1 MANPPSPLDRLQTLF
16 ERLERLGVGSKA
28 PLKEMQLSLP
38 QLGLL
43 LAVRRTPGIRVNELA
58 QLLQLSAP
66 TVSVGLRRLEDEGW
80 VRREP
85 DPEDKRSFQLYL
97 TDKAKNF
104 AKRVQEFERKQTG
117 VFLSA
122 LSAEEQAQLVHL
134 LDKAITR
141 LEEQAHTKEK
151 SKQ

>member
-1 MANPPSPLDRLQTLF
+1 MTQNDPPMNRLQSLF
-16 ERLERLGVGSKA
+16 ERLERLGVGTKA

-38 QLGLL
+38 QLSLL

-58 QLLQLSAP
+58 QLMQLSAP
-66 TVSVGLRRLEDEGW
+66 TVSVGLRKLEDEGW

-85 DPEDKRSFQLYL
+85 DPQDKRSFHLYL

-104 AKRVQEFERKQTG
+104 AKRVQDFERKQTE
-117 VFLSA
+117 VFLSG
-122 LSAEEQAQLVHL
+122 LNAEEQAQLVHL

-141 LEEQAHTKEK
+141 LEEQAQTKEK
-151 SKQ
+151 QKQ

>member
-1 MANPPSPLDRLQTLF
+1 MAQNDPPMNRLQSLF
-16 ERLERLGVGSKA
+16 ERLERLGVGTKA

-38 QLGLL
+38 QLSLL

-58 QLLQLSAP
+58 QLMQLSAP
-66 TVSVGLRRLEDEGW
+66 TVSVGLRKLEDEGW

-85 DPEDKRSFQLYL
+85 DPQDKRSFHLYL

-104 AKRVQEFERKQTG
+104 AKRVQDFERKQTE
-117 VFLSA
+117 VFLSG
-122 LSAEEQAQLVHL
+122 LNAEEQAQLVHL

-141 LEEQAHTKEK
+141 LEEQAQTKEK
-151 SKQ
+151 QKQ

>member
-1 MANPPSPLDRLQTLF
+1 MNRLQSLF
-16 ERLERLGVGSKA
+16 ERLERLGVGTKA

-38 QLGLL
+38 QLSLL

-58 QLLQLSAP
+58 QLMQLSAP
-66 TVSVGLRRLEDEGW
+66 TVSVGLRKLEDEGW

-85 DPEDKRSFQLYL
+85 DPQDKRSFHLYL

-104 AKRVQEFERKQTG
+104 AKRVQDFERKQTE
-117 VFLSA
+117 VFLSG
-122 LSAEEQAQLVHL
+122 LSTEEQAQLVHL

-141 LEEQAHTKEK
+141 LEEQAQTKEK
-151 SKQ
+151 QKQ

>member
-1 MANPPSPLDRLQTLF
+1 MANQDTPLQRLQNLF
-16 ERLERLGVGSKA
+16 ERLERLGVGTKA

-38 QLGLL
+38 QLSLL

-58 QLLQLSAP
+58 QLLELSAP
-66 TVSVGLRRLEDEGW
+66 TVSVGLRRLEEEGW

-85 DPEDKRSFQLYL
+85 DPQDKRSFHLYL
-97 TDKAKNF
+97 TEKAKNF

-122 LSAEEQAQLVHL
+122 LSAQEQAQLVRL

-141 LEEQAHTKEK
+141 LEEQAQTKET
-151 SKQ
+151 

>member
-1 MANPPSPLDRLQTLF
+1 MANPASPLDRLQTLF

-43 LAVRRTPGIRVNELA
+43 LAVRRAPGIRVNELA

>member
-1 MANPPSPLDRLQTLF
+1 MSRLQSLF
-16 ERLERLGVGSKA
+16 ERLERLGVGTKA

-38 QLGLL
+38 QLSLL

-58 QLLQLSAP
+58 QLMQLSAP
-66 TVSVGLRRLEDEGW
+66 TVSVGLRKLEDEGW

-85 DPEDKRSFQLYL
+85 DPQDKRSFHLYL

-104 AKRVQEFERKQTG
+104 AKRVQDFERKQTE
-117 VFLSA
+117 VFLSG
-122 LSAEEQAQLVHL
+122 LSTEEQAQLVHL

-141 LEEQAHTKEK
+141 LEEQAQTKEK
-151 SKQ
+151 QKQ